1 MARRSSSIA
10 AMAAGALLPLL
21 ASPAFA
27 QSLEDRLRTQLVAVT
42 AELRGAQSRQAA
54 LTAQKDAAE
63 KERDE
68 LRRRLSGTE
77 GQLRAA
83 RRKAAE
89 PVVDTGKIDA
99 LTQSVAEARAEAETV
114 RVQAAQL
121 TAERDQAVTERDKL
135 KTEVVQRDEALRLAR
150 AKNDQAIAVAK
161 DILETLSNVGVADVL
176 ARKEPLTGLHRV
188 RIQKL
193 EQDFGDRI
201 YDSRLDVRP
210 PAEARPPQ

>member
-10 AMAAGALLPLL
+10 AMAASALLPLL

-83 RRKAAE
+83 RRKAAA

-99 LTQSVAEARAEAETV
+99 LTQSVAEARAEAETA
-114 RVQAAQL
+114 RAQAAQL

-161 DILETLSNVGVADVL
+161 DVLETLSNVGVADVL

>member
-1 MARRSSSIA
+1 
-10 AMAAGALLPLL
+10 MAAATAAALLPLL

-54 LTAQKDAAE
+54 LSAQKDAAE

-83 RRKAAE
+83 RRRTAE

-99 LTQSVAEARAEAETV
+99 LTQNVAEARAEAETA
-114 RVQAAQL
+114 RAQAAQL
-121 TAERDQAVTERDKL
+121 TAERDQAVTERERL
-135 KTEVVQRDEALRLAR
+135 KTEVVQRDEALRLAQ
-150 AKNDQAIAVAK
+150 AKNEQAIAVAK
-161 DILETLSNVGVADVL
+161 DVLETLSNVGVAGVL
-176 ARKEPLTGLHRV
+176 ARKEPLTGLYRV

-201 YDSRLDVRP
+201 YDSRLDVRA